1 MRRALSEARE
11 DAPVRRQPRSAT
23 SSDTT
28 LCGRTPPPS
37 MYPRSGSAAPDRS
50 RIRGRRP
57 PPTAHAHMYSG
68 AGRSSRT
75 GGGRGGGWPVA
86 PCMFRSARTLPRSA
100 ACGRACPGRGQERRW
115 AATTMGPGA
124 AAGGQTR
131 PSMAKRNGGE
141 QGVAR
146 TPGAG
151 GQRPPWSGHQVSPR
165 AIGSCIRRAWAKTF
179 GPILGSGRAQADKK
193 ELRVSV
199 GLTRTRPGPTY
210 DQA

>member
-1 MRRALSEARE
+1 MRRALSEAPE

-75 GGGRGGGWPVA
+75 GGGRGGGWPVR
-86 PCMFRSARTLPRSA
+86 CTHARTHAGARGAGSSAVVARSTGSPQKRGHGREKRARAFLTTSLPRPLRSPPTA
-100 ACGRACPGRGQERRW
+100 VPPRRHQLIIY
-115 AATTMGPGA
+115 TLLYTPTA
-124 AAGGQTR
+124 AAASSSISALASLATYR
-131 PSMAKRNGGE
+131 
-141 QGVAR
+141 
-146 TPGAG
+146 AG
-151 GQRPPWSGHQVSPR
+151 SRAR
-165 AIGSCIRRAWAKTF
+165 AIAFCLCKQFALA
-179 GPILGSGRAQADKK
+179 
-193 ELRVSV
+193 
-199 GLTRTRPGPTY
+199 
-210 DQA
+210 